1 MPRILIAD
9 DDEAFLYTIQAQLAE
24 RGYTVEIV
32 LNAIEIFSMI
42 DRFKPDLI
50 LLDTYLKNYD
60 GRTIGRMLK
69 LNPSTAKLPIILCS
83 ADPGIA
89 HTSFHTAADRFCVKP
104 CDIDQL
110 VASIESLLPNSSS
123 DRTTGKGRNKAS

>member
-9 DDEAFLYTIQAQLAE
+9 DDEAFLYSTQAQLE
-24 RGYTVEIV
+24 KRGYTVEIV

-69 LNPSTAKLPIILCS
+69 LNPSTAKIPIILCS
-83 ADPGIA
+83 ADPGVA
-89 HTSFHTAADRFCVKP
+89 HTSFQTAADIFCVKP
-104 CDIDQL
+104 CDIEQL
-110 VASIESLLPNSSS
+110 VVSIESLLRASGSESSPGEA
-123 DRTTGKGRNKAS
+123 D